1 MAINLSLKQ
10 TDVDVSLQEPA
21 KIHYIPATIRGDGPA
36 KVEQY
41 FDPYTE
47 ELEDKSTF
55 VLNCNSYPTPF
66 LKILILFVVALVN
79 ALRGFPLRG
88 KHFTLPA
95 GFNGVIFQETKKP
108 LSADEDRNFSF
119 AGAFKEFTYWNYDKI
134 PSKND
139 AFEKALDWMELSQ
152 VLHEP
157 LAADEDSKEAVKDE
171 K

>member
-1 MAINLSLKQ
+1 MAINLNLNQ
-10 TDVDVSLQEPA
+10 NDVEVSLRNSA
-21 KIHYIPATIRGDGPA
+21 KIHYIPATIHGDGPA

-41 FDPYTE
+41 FECYTDV
-47 ELEDKSTF
+47 LDDKT
-55 VLNCNSYPTPF
+55 
-66 LKILILFVVALVN
+66 LVN

-88 KHFTLPA
+88 KHFTLPT

-108 LSADEDRNFSF
+108 LSTDEDRNFSF
-119 AGAFKEFTYWNYDKI
+119 AGAFKEFTYWNFDKI

-139 AFEKALDWMELSQ
+139 AFVKALDWMELSQ

-157 LAADEDSKEAVKDE
+157 LATDEDSKEAVKDE